1 MDRTFT
7 LFELLSMSEEDFSS
21 SVGDDGNAEQYFSP
35 VDILEPQESS
45 LAAIRSFAKAYDT
58 MQVDSIGLVEL
69 MLN

>member
-7 LFELLSMSEEDFSS
+7 LFELLTMSEEDFSS
-21 SVGDDGNAEQYFSP
+21 SLGDNGNAEHYFSP

-58 MQVDSIGLVEL
+58 VTVDSIGVIEFI
-69 MLN
+69 LN